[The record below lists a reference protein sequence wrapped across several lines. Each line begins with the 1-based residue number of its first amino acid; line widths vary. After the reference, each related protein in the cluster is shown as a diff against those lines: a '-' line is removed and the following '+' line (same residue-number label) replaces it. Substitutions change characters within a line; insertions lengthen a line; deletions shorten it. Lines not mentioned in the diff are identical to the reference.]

1 MRRFTSQSRGRSRL
15 AAAGGGV
22 IALAAFVA
30 MLTLAGSSAAS
41 APTTVGLGTADAFA
55 VLAHTGITDVPTSA
69 ITGDVG
75 LSPTTGAGITGL
87 TCPEVGG
94 TIYTVDA
101 AGPLCRVV
109 NTTVL
114 TNASNDRDAA
124 YGDAAGRTPDS
135 NLGTADGAL
144 NTTLTPGVYVVGHAP
159 TANLT
164 GTLTL
169 NGGAASVWI
178 FQASSDLVF
187 ASASS
192 VVFTGGAQACKV
204 FWQVS
209 SSATL
214 GTTSSIAG
222 TILAHTSIV
231 IQHGASLA
239 GRALALTG
247 NVTLDANS
255 IQRSTCASGPPA
267 PVPGPPDRGLY
278 CSPSGQSYDLV
289 KGQEKLPPY
298 DVLNLVPAYVDP
310 VTGAVS
316 CNFPST
322 VTTPAPTTT
331 TTPAPPPVTT
341 TTPVPKPPVHK
352 PPVHKATGA
361 VKAAKRVRVV
371 HVAPQ
376 PARRQGGFTG

>member
-1 MRRFTSQSRGRSRL
+1 
-15 AAAGGGV
+15 
-22 IALAAFVA
+22 
-30 MLTLAGSSAAS
+30 MLTLTGSSAAS
-41 APTTVGLGTADAFA
+41 APTTVGLGTAGTFA
-55 VLAHTGITDVPTSA
+55 VLAHTGVTDVPTSA

-75 LSPTTGAGITGL
+75 LSPTTGAAITGL
-87 TCPEVGG
+87 TCPEVSG

-101 AGPLCRVV
+101 AGPLCRTVD
-109 NTTVL
+109 TTVL
-114 TNASNDRDAA
+114 TNASNDRDTA
-124 YGDAAGRTPDS
+124 YGDAAARTPDS

-144 NTTLTPGVYVVGHAP
+144 NTTLTPGVYVIGHAP

-192 VVFTGGAQACKV
+192 VVFTGGAQACNV

-239 GRALALTG
+239 GRALAETG

-255 IQRSTCASGPPA
+255 IQRPACASSGGSSAPV
-267 PVPGPPDRGLY
+267 PVPGPPDRALY
-278 CSPSGQSYDLV
+278 CSPSGQSYNLV
-289 KGQEKLPPY
+289 KGEDKLPPY
-298 DVLNLVPAYVDP
+298 DALNLVPAYVNP
-310 VTGAVS
+310 VTGSVS

-322 VTTPAPTTT
+322 VSTPATTT
-331 TTPAPPPVTT
+331 TTAASPPPPATTTTSTPPVTT
-341 TTPVPKPPVHK
+341 TTAPYKPAPVKK
-352 PPVHKATGA
+352 TKAA
-361 VKAAKRVRVV
+361 VKAAKRVRVA
-371 HVAPQ
+371 HVAPK
-376 PARRQGGFTG
+376 PARHQGGFTG